1 VVRRGGKIVSIAGAP
16 EPTTATTDLH
26 SGAGLAILFWFA
38 SAGLRFR
45 AWRSG
50 VGYRY
55 MFMHPSGKDLDALAS
70 LVDAKTLEV
79 VVDQVFPFAEIAD
92 AFADLE
98 KGRAK
103 GKVVV
108 TMG

>member
-1 VVRRGGKIVSIAGAP
+1 
-16 EPTTATTDLH
+16 
-26 SGAGLAILFWFA
+26 
-38 SAGLRFR
+38 
-45 AWRSG
+45 
-50 VGYRY
+50 

-92 AFADLE
+92 AFAYLE

-108 TMG
+108 TMD